1 MIIELSI
8 KKNKSI
14 SLFDY
19 IIFSSNYYKALSK
32 KDIYECFIPASL
44 NFYVLSNNFEIVRND
59 LIIVFSDKINKMV
72 YLFDSC
78 KFSKELLEEF
88 GSILKKYDFKT
99 FLLFDEQPEKIFSKF
114 GKCKFNYIEINNF
127 KTYIDIC
134 YKVNRIYPLFML
146 VNKKTKFVG
155 KVK

>member
-1 MIIELSI
+1 
-8 KKNKSI
+8 
-14 SLFDY
+14 
-19 IIFSSNYYKALSK
+19 
-32 KDIYECFIPASL
+32 
-44 NFYVLSNNFEIVRND
+44 
-59 LIIVFSDKINKMV
+59 MV

-99 FLLFDEQPEKIFSKF
+99 FLLFDEQPERIFSKF